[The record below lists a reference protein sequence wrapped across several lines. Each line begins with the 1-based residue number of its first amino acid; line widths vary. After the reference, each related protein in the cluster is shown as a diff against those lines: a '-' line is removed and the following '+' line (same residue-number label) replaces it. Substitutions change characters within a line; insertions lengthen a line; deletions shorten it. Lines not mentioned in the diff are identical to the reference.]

1 MSDVTCS
8 HVIAKVSLSMDYWD
22 MLHIV
27 DALVAKANASEQGGY
42 EHTAKSH
49 RELAKDILKAYIAE
63 MDCKNPSGKLEQIEN
78 KLASS
83 AS

>member
-8 HVIAKVSLSMDYWD
+8 HVAAKVSLSFDYWD

-27 DALVAKANASEQGGY
+27 DALVAKANESEQGGY

-49 RELAKDILKAYIAE
+49 RTLAKDILKAYMAE
-63 MDCKNPSGKLEQIEN
+63 VGIKNPISRLEMIED
-78 KLASS
+78 KLADN

>member
-1 MSDVTCS
+1 MADVNCS
-8 HVIAKVSLSMDYWD
+8 HVIAQVSLSFDYWD

-27 DALVAKANASEQGGY
+27 DALVAKANEAERGGY

-49 RELAKDILKAYIAE
+49 RTLAKNILKAYIAE

-78 KLASS
+78 KLASA

>member
-8 HVIAKVSLSMDYWD
+8 HVIAKVSLNMDYWD
-22 MLHIV
+22 IMRVI
-27 DALVAKANASEQGGY
+27 DALVDKANASDAGGY
-42 EHTAKSH
+42 EHTAKAH

-78 KLASS
+78 KLASA

>member
-8 HVIAKVSLSMDYWD
+8 HVIAKVSLNMDYWD
-22 MLHIV
+22 MMRVI
-27 DALVAKANASEQGGY
+27 DALVDKANASDTGGY
-42 EHTAKSH
+42 EHTAKAH

-63 MDCKNPSGKLEQIEN
+63 MDCKNPSGKLEQIED
-78 KLASS
+78 KLADN

>member
-1 MSDVTCS
+1 MADVNCS
-8 HVIAKVSLSMDYWD
+8 HLIAQVSLSMDYWD

-27 DALVAKANASEQGGY
+27 DALVDKANASERGGY

-49 RELAKDILKAYIAE
+49 RTLAKNILKAYMAE
-63 MDCKNPSGKLEQIEN
+63 LDCKNPSGRLEQIED
-78 KLASS
+78 KLASA